1 MPLPKEQANGIL
13 FSLPSI
19 FAYSSPI
26 FAPPRGLT
34 QTVTQTRK
42 RPSSIGRTHWTFHR
56 AESTQKRRKVLQHNA
71 FRRASYLHTQEVTG
85 SSPAVSTKKFLISN
99 EIKSFFAFMSSS
111 SDAAFWRFF
120 FDPNTDPKAESTG
133 EERIALSATLPL
145 FFCDYI
151 A

>member
-85 SSPAVSTKKFLISN
+85 SSPAVSTKRKPWKPCVSKVFSFLMELLMSACDGRFTALCLQILPCFRSLAVL
-99 EIKSFFAFMSSS
+99 SCTAFA
-111 SDAAFWRFF
+111 
-120 FDPNTDPKAESTG
+120 P
-133 EERIALSATLPL
+133 
-145 FFCDYI
+145 
-151 A
+151 